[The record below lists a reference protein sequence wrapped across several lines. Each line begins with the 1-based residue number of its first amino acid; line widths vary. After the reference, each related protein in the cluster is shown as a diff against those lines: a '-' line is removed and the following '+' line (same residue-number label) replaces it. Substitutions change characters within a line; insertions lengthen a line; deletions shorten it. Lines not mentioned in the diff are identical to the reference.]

1 MCVFAL
7 HDTHE
12 RGATERNKMVVAP
25 PRALVWSSVRASN
38 SSNSSRPQSLSERF
52 IAFMFQPAVRTVTE
66 GLQASG
72 FETIQGS
79 GLGELRESG
88 YRRLIEG
95 LGAGDVFV
103 WIGTANMEPVN
114 FRRVESMLR
123 SLTIR
128 NVLTVFYSTEA
139 FQHHSCDRKRLVP
152 VREIWEYT
160 AVNVVCCPDDPS
172 GIRVRYV
179 PPGYSVRAAG
189 RPLAASEVTSPAIR
203 TLAFLGS
210 VTRLYDMRTSC
221 AKHIVRGLVD
231 RLGTRASPSGS
242 PPLPSR
248 CIDSLCNPRWCGAAH
263 ASCPFRSIKS
273 ADSDETWSATMARHS
288 TYLNLH
294 KACGW
299 AASVG
304 HEHEPSDGPTAGC
317 ESFRLAELLAS
328 GANVFSEHCYPADEK
343 EYEGLVQF
351 LPIEAIAPAVF
362 ATWQQ
367 DPAAERARAIER
379 RRLFA
384 KRFAP
389 AAIFER
395 AGLATALASHRRLQL
410 VWTLPGIHNLYVNRT
425 ERPRPAHERVP
436 AFCCFNNSECRTKK
450 EAAGRK
456 VQVVLSQTIKGI
468 GNKGEL
474 VSVAPAYAENV
485 VVRGGLGVIASPE
498 ILADHERFKD
508 TGSALRSA
516 AARIVCANTKSAD
529 WCTERAGH
537 CREESIAARCRAT
550 CNNCSFAAGTS
561 RHYTAPRFPS

>member
-1 MCVFAL
+1 
-7 HDTHE
+7 
-12 RGATERNKMVVAP
+12 
-25 PRALVWSSVRASN
+25 
-38 SSNSSRPQSLSERF
+38 
-52 IAFMFQPAVRTVTE
+52 
-66 GLQASG
+66 
-72 FETIQGS
+72 
-79 GLGELRESG
+79 
-88 YRRLIEG
+88 
-95 LGAGDVFV
+95 
-103 WIGTANMEPVN
+103 
-114 FRRVESMLR
+114 
-123 SLTIR
+123 
-128 NVLTVFYSTEA
+128 
-139 FQHHSCDRKRLVP
+139 
-152 VREIWEYT
+152 
-160 AVNVVCCPDDPS
+160 
-172 GIRVRYV
+172 
-179 PPGYSVRAAG
+179 
-189 RPLAASEVTSPAIR
+189 
-203 TLAFLGS
+203 
-210 VTRLYDMRTSC
+210 
-221 AKHIVRGLVD
+221 
-231 RLGTRASPSGS
+231 
-242 PPLPSR
+242 
-248 CIDSLCNPRWCGAAH
+248 
-263 ASCPFRSIKS
+263 
-273 ADSDETWSATMARHS
+273 MARHS

-485 VVRGGLGVIASPE
+485 VVRGGLGMIASPE

-516 AARIVCANTKSAD
+516 AVRIVCANTKSAD

-550 CNNCSFAAGTS
+550 CNNCSCAAGTS
-561 RHYTAPRFPS
+561 RHYTAPHFPS